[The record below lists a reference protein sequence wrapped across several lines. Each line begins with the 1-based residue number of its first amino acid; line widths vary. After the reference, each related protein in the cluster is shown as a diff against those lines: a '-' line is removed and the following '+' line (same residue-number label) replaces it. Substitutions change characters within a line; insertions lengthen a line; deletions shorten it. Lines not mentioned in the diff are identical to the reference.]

1 MTIIIFLIVLGI
13 LVFVHE
19 LGHFLIA
26 KYYGVRV
33 DEFAIGFP
41 PRALTLGKR
50 DGTTYVLNWIPFGGY
65 VKIYGEDGEG
75 LGADDPD
82 YARSFTAQAWYKKIA
97 ILLGGVVFNMIF
109 AFILLAVVFLAR
121 PTVSEYAVRYP
132 ERLVDIHQQITGVLR
147 DAPAEEAGIEPGEA
161 IVSFTFSSV
170 PETTFEFSDIASFS
184 ELINAFPEDDVIVTL
199 RDDENA
205 VRTVTVT
212 PEVITGED
220 GISERRIGVMIEPLG
235 TYRPTILQS
244 LHEGLRTTGFI
255 TVATVE
261 GLGNLIRDAVRGEGA
276 SLESVTGPVGL
287 VSVVGDARDAGL
299 IALLTLTAIISI
311 NLAIIN
317 AVPFPALDGGRIII
331 VLLEL
336 LPFKKNPFTPRV
348 TGIINLIGFFLLI
361 LLMIVITIRD
371 VGNLF

>member
-19 LGHFLIA
+19 LGHFLAA
-26 KYYGVRV
+26 KYFGVRV

-75 LGADDPD
+75 LGTHDPD
-82 YARSFTAQAWYKKIA
+82 YTRSFTAQSWYKKII
-97 ILLGGVVFNMIF
+97 ILLGGVVFNMVF
-109 AFILLAVVFLAR
+109 AFLLLCIVFLAR
-121 PTVSEYAVRYP
+121 PTVSEYSAHYP
-132 ERLVDIHQQITGVLR
+132 ERLVDIRQQITGVLR
-147 DAPAEEAGIEPGEA
+147 DGPAGEAGIEPGEA
-161 IVSFTFSSV
+161 ITSFTFSSV
-170 PETTFEFSDIASFS
+170 PETTFTFSDTVSFS
-184 ELINAFPEDDVIVTL
+184 ELVNAFPEDDVIVTL
-199 RDDENA
+199 LDDEDA

-212 PEVITGED
+212 PEVIPRED
-220 GISERRIGVMIEPLG
+220 GSSERRIGVMIEPLG
-235 TYRPTILQS
+235 TYRPTLLQS

-255 TVATVE
+255 TTATVE

-276 SLESVTGPVGL
+276 TLESVTGPVGL

-348 TGIINLIGFFLLI
+348 TGIINIIGFALLI